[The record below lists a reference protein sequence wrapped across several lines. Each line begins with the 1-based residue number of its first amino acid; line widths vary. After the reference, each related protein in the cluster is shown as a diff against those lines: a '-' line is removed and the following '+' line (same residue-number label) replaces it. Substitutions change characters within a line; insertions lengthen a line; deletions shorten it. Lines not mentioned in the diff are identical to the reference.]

1 MKVIVTGSAS
11 RLAAA
16 VIPRLLRHPDVTGV
30 VGVDLRPV
38 RFPDARFEPHV
49 VDVRDRA
56 MHRLL
61 GSADAVVHLAF
72 VVMRSDLGRLRGD
85 RGLMHS
91 INVEGSLAVFEGAAM
106 AGIRCIIHCS
116 SASVYGY
123 GPPDVRLAEDA
134 PLKALPGFFYA
145 EDKIEIERWLDTFE
159 QRHPAVRVVR
169 LRPHAI
175 LGPHAQ
181 PILKQLATGH
191 IYPVLPRPE
200 PLIQCVHEEDVAEA
214 VTRALFTTTATGA
227 FNLSTDDAQSL
238 RSLVR
243 TRGWAIAV
251 PLPLIRAAAALS
263 WRFGQNTTDPS
274 WVLGLRHSLV
284 LDNRKARTILEWL
297 PQYPLMSSCVDSM
310 THDSRA

>member
-1 MKVIVTGSAS
+1 MKGVVTGSAS

-16 VIPRLLRHPDVTGV
+16 VIPRLLRDPGVMRV
-30 VGVDLRPV
+30 VGVDLRPA
-38 RFPDARFEPHV
+38 RFPDARFEPHAI
-49 VDVRDRA
+49 DVRDRE

-61 GSADAVVHLAF
+61 SGADAVVHLAF
-72 VVMRSDLGRLRGD
+72 VVMRSDLGRLRRN

-91 INVEGSLAVFEGAAM
+91 INVEGSLAVFEGAAR
-106 AGIRCIIHCS
+106 AGVRCVIHCS

-123 GPPDVRLAEDA
+123 GPPEVRLAEDS

-181 PILKQLATGH
+181 PILKQLATGR
-191 IYPVLPRPE
+191 IYPVLPPPE
-200 PLIQCVHEEDVAEA
+200 PLIQCVHEDDVADA
-214 VTRALFTTTATGA
+214 VARALFTTAATGA
-227 FNLSTDDAQSL
+227 FNLSTDDARSL

-243 TRGWAIAV
+243 ARGRAIAV
-251 PLPLIRAAAALS
+251 PLPLIRVAAALS
-263 WRFGQNTTDPS
+263 WRFGQHTTDPS

-284 LDNRKARTILEWL
+284 LDNRRARAILEWA
-297 PQYPLMSSCVDSM
+297 PRHPSMSSCIDSM
-310 THDSRA
+310 THDSGT